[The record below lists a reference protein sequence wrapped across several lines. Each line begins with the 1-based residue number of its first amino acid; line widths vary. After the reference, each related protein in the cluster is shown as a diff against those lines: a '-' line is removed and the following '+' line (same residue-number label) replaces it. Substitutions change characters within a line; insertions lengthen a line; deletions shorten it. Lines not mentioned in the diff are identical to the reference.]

1 MSPPKSGPACTPVWA
16 AKARALGFGSS
27 EEHGWDLRKTHR
39 GDTDNVHG
47 YLVKQAHE
55 ITSGHRK
62 EGKRR
67 GGRTPMQLLADAV
80 ETYRVEDVARWWE
93 WEAAAEGRRQLEWSR
108 GARSLRALAGLGTD
122 RTDQEVAEDDTLDG
136 EERLGLPPDTWS
148 WMRAHDQGPALLDAA
163 ETDGLHG
170 ARRWLAGYGLDWDD
184 VPLPRSLA

>member
-1 MSPPKSGPACTPVWA
+1 MHARWA
-16 AKARALGFGSS
+16 AKARALGFDSS
-27 EEHGWDLRKTHR
+27 EEHGWDLRRTHR

-108 GARSLRALAGLGTD
+108 GARSLRAFAGLGTD
-122 RTDQEVAEDDTLDG
+122 RTDQEVAEDVTLDG

-163 ETDGLHG
+163 ETDGLYG